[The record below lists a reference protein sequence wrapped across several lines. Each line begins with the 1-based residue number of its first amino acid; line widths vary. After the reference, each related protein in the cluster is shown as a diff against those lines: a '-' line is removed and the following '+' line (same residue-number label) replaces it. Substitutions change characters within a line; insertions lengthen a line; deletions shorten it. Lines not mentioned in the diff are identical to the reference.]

1 MRAKVK
7 YEVIYRHREEYSV
20 TAMCKFFEVSRS
32 GYYDYVKRRDRAE
45 KDAVLAE
52 EIRKQQDKCF
62 KTYGYRRMW
71 LALEKEGIHH
81 NPKTILRV
89 MKKYNLLAE
98 IRRRRKWVNM
108 GQQIHKYG
116 NLLNR
121 QFNANRPNSKWVT
134 DISYI
139 HTKQGVLYLSMI
151 RDLYDNSIV
160 AYKTG
165 TEQTVNLVLD
175 TIHLAMKNEKKRVAA
190 ELQLHSDQGFQYT
203 SQAYFKLTQSYG
215 ITPSMSRRGNCY
227 DNAMAENFFS
237 ILKTE
242 CIYRHKPESFKEAN
256 EMIDRYIHFYN
267 HERIQIKT
275 GVAPLTL
282 RHSA

>member
-1 MRAKVK
+1 MKAKVK
-7 YEVIYRHREEYSV
+7 YAVIYRYKEKYPV
-20 TAMCKFFEVSRS
+20 LAMCRFFAVSRS
-32 GYYDYVKRRDRAE
+32 GYYGFVKRMSHPE
-45 KDAVLAE
+45 KDAALAE
-52 EIRKQQDKCF
+52 TIRQQQTKCF
-62 KTYGYRRMW
+62 HTYGYRRMW
-71 LALEKEGIHH
+71 QWLKGSKGIYH

-89 MKKYNLLAE
+89 MKKYGLLAE
-98 IRRRRKWVNM
+98 IRRRRRWQRM
-108 GQQIHKYG
+108 GEQLHKYE

-121 QFNANRPNSKWVT
+121 DFHAETPNSKWVT

-139 HTKQGVLYLSMI
+139 HTRQGVLYLSMI

-160 AYKTG
+160 AYKTASR
-165 TEQTVNLVLD
+165 QTVNLVLD
-175 TIHLAMKNEKKRVAA
+175 TIRLAMKKEKVAA

-215 ITPSMSRRGNCY
+215 ITPSMSRKGNPY

-242 CIYRHKPESFKEAN
+242 CIYRHKPKTLQEAN
-256 EMIDRYIHFYN
+256 ELIDRYIYFYN
-267 HERIQIKT
+267 HERIQTKT
-275 GVAPLTL
+275 GVAPLSL

>member
-1 MRAKVK
+1 MRPQAK
-7 YEVIYRHREEYSV
+7 YAVIHRHCQEYPVSV
-20 TAMCKFFEVSRS
+20 MCRFFGVSRS
-32 GYYDYVKRRDRAE
+32 GYYDFVHRLGRPE
-45 KDAVLAE
+45 KDATLAE
-52 EIRKQQDKCF
+52 EIRQQQKRSLG
-62 KTYGYRRMW
+62 TYGYRRMQ
-71 LALEKEGIHH
+71 LALAAKGTYR

-89 MKKYNLLAE
+89 MKKYDLLSE
-98 IRRRRKWVNM
+98 IRRRRRWVHM
-108 GQQIHKYG
+108 GQQLHRYE

-121 QFNANRPNSKWVT
+121 QFQAARPNHKWVT

-139 HTKQGVLYLSMI
+139 HTKQGILYLSMI

-165 TEQTVNLVLD
+165 TEQTINLVLD
-175 TIHLAMKNEKKRVAA
+175 TIRLAVRKEKKKVAA

-203 SQAYFKLTQSYG
+203 SQAYFKLTQRYG
-215 ITPSMSRRGNCY
+215 ISPSMSRRGNCY

-242 CIYRHKPESFKEAN
+242 CIYRHKPTSFKEAN

-267 HERIQIKT
+267 HERIQLKT
-275 GVAPLTL
+275 GVAPLTQ